1 LRIEGSRSQWQCT
14 ALNCGGTPFE
24 FSYGYDYLGDM
35 TSQTNGQGV
44 SFTIPYD
51 EAQHLISVTSSLSDS
66 NHPAAMFG
74 IGLSEQY
81 NAGGEL
87 ESALMGNGLTE
98 TNTYNNRMR
107 LTSEMVGP
115 SGSAYS
121 LALGY
126 APNGDVLTGND
137 SANGNWT
144 YTYDDFNRLATSS
157 ETSPQTGYSYG
168 YDRFGNRWSQ
178 TVTAGSGYN
187 SSLTFDANNH
197 FYENPNG
204 IDIAGDVDI
213 ADTGFGTNYTFNY
226 FGDNNIDWVWNGSS
240 HVAYFHYDGLGRRTE
255 KVSGSSIYYYYHDLA
270 GHEVAVMDQNGNWIR
285 GEVYAGGKHLATYV
299 GGTSGTTYF
308 DHGDQVGTGRAR
320 TTATGGGAE
329 TCQSLPFGDGQ
340 SCSGSD
346 ISPLH
351 FMDKERDP
359 ESNLDDFGA
368 RFYSSTYGRWMS
380 PDWSAAPEPVP
391 YADLTNPQSLNL
403 YALVRGNPETFADL
417 DGHEVLAGANQDNN
431 DTNSLD
437 ACSGAWNYPCD
448 GINPGVGETQAAQA
462 AAVQQGE
469 QQQNQQNQNSNTPPP
484 SNPDGTPKPPPVPPP
499 PGEDGKPNEWVPVD
513 GTGGDR
519 TEKWKP
525 RDSVPSADGK
535 GGQPGAS
542 WDGKRGHWD
551 IDDGNRNRTRYLP
564 DGTKV
569 DHHNNPIP
577 MQAVRT
583 VGVIATIGTAVGVV
597 IQTFPEWGPVAA
609 LAF

>member
-1 LRIEGSRSQWQCT
+1 
-14 ALNCGGTPFE
+14 
-24 FSYGYDYLGDM
+24 
-35 TSQTNGQGV
+35 
-44 SFTIPYD
+44 
-51 EAQHLISVTSSLSDS
+51 
-66 NHPAAMFG
+66 
-74 IGLSEQY
+74 
-81 NAGGEL
+81 
-87 ESALMGNGLTE
+87 LTE

-126 APNGDVLTGND
+126 APNGDVLTGFD

-144 YTYDDFNRLATSS
+144 YTYDDFNRMVTSS
-157 ETSPQTGYSYG
+157 ETSPQTAYSYG

-226 FGDNNIDWVWNGSS
+226 FGDNNLDWVWNGSS

-380 PDWSAAPEPVP
+380 PDWSESPEPVP

-417 DGHEVLAGANQDNN
+417 DGHDPLPGTNSGGNP

-437 ACSGAWNYPCD
+437 ACSGLWNRPCYGFQPGVAD
-448 GINPGVGETQAAQA
+448 PNQANYVEQTAEQRAQQDEKSTQPTVNQSLDYVAKTALEEINPTSISEDREYAARA
-462 AAVQQGE
+462 YK
-469 QQQNQQNQNSNTPPP
+469 
-484 SNPDGTPKPPPVPPP
+484 NPDGTYSVTDFNPGTKASSMPPPVSSLPPVPP
-499 PGEDGKPNEWVPVD
+499 
-513 GTGGDR
+513 
-519 TEKWKP
+519 
-525 RDSVPSADGK
+525 
-535 GGQPGAS
+535 
-542 WDGKRGHWD
+542 
-551 IDDGNRNRTRYLP
+551 
-564 DGTKV
+564 
-569 DHHNNPIP
+569 
-577 MQAVRT
+577 MQAASIHT
-583 VGVIATIGTAVGVV
+583 GATIQDTTTS
-597 IQTFPEWGPVAA
+597 TFPQPTSEM
-609 LAF
+609 LAMTMCLRILQPRQGEF